1 MVNVRVCYNRQLKSI
16 LFWSC
21 YLKLLHTSDW
31 HLGRTLYLKK
41 RYSEFQSFL
50 DWLIQQIQ
58 LLAPD
63 VLIVAGDIFDTTTPS
78 NKAQEIY
85 YQFLC
90 KVATTTSCQHIVII
104 GGNHDSPTLLNAPK
118 ELLKQL
124 KIHVLG
130 NISANPQDEVLELL
144 NRQGQPMA
152 LVCAVPYLRDKELR
166 NLADNESASDK
177 DLKLMQAIKQ
187 HYAEVCQ
194 IALARRH
201 ELGSDIP
208 IIATG
213 HLFVT
218 GGKTL
223 KDDGVRELYV
233 GSLAQFGSNDFP
245 VEIDYLALGHLHIAQ
260 TIANKTQ
267 QRYSGSP
274 IAMGFGEAKQTKIIL
289 QVDFTGKLAQVTE
302 IPVPT
307 FQRLE
312 RVTGNLA
319 QISAQLNGLIAQ
331 AQSIWVE
338 VDYTGDE
345 IISGL
350 QHSLDELVRES
361 QVELVTVHNSQ
372 LVAQLLSIEHFAGE
386 IELSSLTPEDV
397 FSKCLTINQV
407 PDEQQLD
414 LNVCFQQVVAELNLT
429 DLRAE

>member
-1 MVNVRVCYNRQLKSI
+1 M
-16 LFWSC
+16 
-21 YLKLLHTSDW
+21 KLLHTSDW

-90 KVATTTSCQHIVII
+90 KVATTTNCQHMVII

-144 NRQGQPMA
+144 DRQGKPMA
-152 LVCAVPYLRDKELR
+152 LVCAVPYLRDKDVR

-194 IALARRH
+194 IALARRQ
-201 ELGSDIP
+201 ELGFDIP

-245 VEIDYLALGHLHIAQ
+245 AEIDYLALGHLHIAQ

-274 IAMGFGEAKQTKIIL
+274 IAMGFGEAKQSKVIL
-289 QVDFTGKLAQVTE
+289 QVDFTGKSPHIIE
-302 IPVPT
+302 IPVPN

-312 RVTGNLA
+312 RVTGDLA
-319 QISAQLNGLIAQ
+319 QISAQLNILIAQ

-338 VDYTGDE
+338 VDYTGQE
-345 IISGL
+345 VVSGL
-350 QHSLDELVRES
+350 QHSLDELVRDS
-361 QVELVTVHNSQ
+361 KVELVKVHNSQ
-372 LVAQLLSIEHFAGE
+372 LVAQLLSAEHFSAE

-414 LNVCFQQVVAELNLT
+414 LNLCFQQVVAELNLI